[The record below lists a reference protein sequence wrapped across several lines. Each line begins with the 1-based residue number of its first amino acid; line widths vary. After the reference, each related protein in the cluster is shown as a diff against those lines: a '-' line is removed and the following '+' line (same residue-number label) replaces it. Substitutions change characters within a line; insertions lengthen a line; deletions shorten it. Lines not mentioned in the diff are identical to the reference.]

1 MLIERMPETIAWS
14 GDRSALEQVHT
25 AYLELLLQAFQQQL
39 ASAEYA
45 EVVQPILS
53 LCKQVSD
60 QAFQRFLSAPET
72 SWRLLWR
79 GSNPQERAGFFLR
92 SLEAEA
98 AREGHPISFPRPTWS
113 AVGDICFFPDGQHLE
128 WPQIDGVMPLDFGS
142 QRAARIDLT
151 GQAFAAQ
158 QPNDPY
164 SDQEL
169 SVVGMKLAEALTG
182 VRQVSP
188 LVADFTTDFT
198 KVLVLQKDHTAPDH
212 CSSGSH
218 GQFIGRSFVTN
229 LQSTDVTPSAIAD
242 AVIHESIHALLYM
255 QQCMQPWGPDELIY
269 DQTPRVNSPWTGRPL
284 PLRSFIEASFVWFAL
299 AHFWAYALSKP
310 TFDLQQSRA
319 LLSRAV
325 VGFLH
330 TPLPDLLGD
339 ARGHLL
345 PALVE
350 SVATMQERI
359 QAAWGSP

>member
-1 MLIERMPETIAWS
+1 
-14 GDRSALEQVHT
+14 
-25 AYLELLLQAFQQQL
+25 
-39 ASAEYA
+39 
-45 EVVQPILS
+45 
-53 LCKQVSD
+53 
-60 QAFQRFLSAPET
+60 
-72 SWRLLWR
+72 
-79 GSNPQERAGFFLR
+79 
-92 SLEAEA
+92 
-98 AREGHPISFPRPTWS
+98 
-113 AVGDICFFPDGQHLE
+113 
-128 WPQIDGVMPLDFGS
+128 MPLDFGS

-158 QPNDPY
+158 QPNNPY